1 MHNRKR
7 SGQGLGY
14 VLAALMVVSC
24 GGGGGSSL
32 ALSGKSDNTLG
43 FVTDTSVAVP
53 VPYKGGVAALVLS
66 VKDRSGAGVPNQP
79 VTLTITGPGR
89 LLASTGITSA
99 VPGQVGNVTF
109 QIIGGDVEG
118 DGTVTAS
125 YTDAAGNQ
133 TDPVAMKYTV
143 VNPSSAPSVYAIA
156 TPKLLDANGN
166 EISGNLLLPT
176 SGNSNATIKIS
187 VKESAAPNAK
197 TTNLGRLQLAFPA
210 DGETGKGQLSTTSPS
225 FVIER
230 DSLGNPIL
238 DANGNVIYSASVIL
252 DAAGQTVG
260 DNRVVV
266 TYTDTLGS
274 KTTTSIPFSI
284 INQFNVL
291 LTADKTQ
298 VKTGGDSLK
307 LSATV
312 VDGASGRVKDQS
324 VSFRIAD
331 GMPLPQAPCPAT
343 SVGIGDSSQ
352 FVATRSLQTVNKGDL
367 LPSAAKTDV
376 NGVASAVF
384 NVNDWR
390 NGTRRIY
397 AVVEAGS
404 GSAKP
409 VACFDVKL
417 SGTTIALTP
426 EVVNTA
432 SGAAFPVTATV
443 KDGLGNA
450 VPNVVVEL
458 SGAGTSA
465 SKTARTGA
473 SGITRGIATFS
484 MLPSAVGGDIV
495 ASSPSQGVTE
505 ENADAASLNVVS
517 VGVSFRNL
525 AVTVLDATPKPVSE
539 DLALDTNYTV
549 NIKADNAGVPL
560 TGTVIASTSLGS
572 LTLPNPATL
581 AGGQLN
587 AVLRSSEPGT
597 AYVNVRIID
606 GSNKVTLLSNEAVSF
621 AALVP
626 AKITALAGR
635 TTLDRL
641 ESTEIVARVLDKNDY
656 PVKGQWVQFNVTG
669 DTSGGGFTN
678 GTALA
683 QTNQEGIAVVS
694 YTAGDTDTA
703 KDNIRITAGMFEAAY
718 SAVKVKE
725 PVYLTVSGSPVSVT
739 LAAGNKISALDDT
752 TYSFPYQV
760 MVTNAAGGP
769 VANQEV
775 VLTVIPTY
783 YLKGFYYYN
792 SVAKSWLPKAIDRTT
807 FKAMTFGYIVSGADI
822 ASEMP
827 PIACPNEDVNQNG
840 ILDPLEDVNGDNKL
854 WPGNPVTVSS
864 KVVKTNSS
872 GYVNFD
878 VIYGKSYANWLQVK
892 LIASTRVSGSEATS
906 ESEFTLPALAADM
919 SNEAISPPGGLR
931 SAFGQSLVTITYT
944 AEPFSVPPVYN
955 PTSAAIT
962 TGLSACRLKL
972 NEGGIYTI
980 GLP

>member
-32 ALSGKSDNTLG
+32 SLSGKSDNTLG

-66 VKDRSGAGVPNQP
+66 VKDKSGAGIPNQP

-89 LLASTGITSA
+89 LLTSTGVTSA
-99 VPGQVGNVTF
+99 VAGQVGNVTF
-109 QIIGGDVEG
+109 QIIGGDTEG

-133 TDPVAMKYTV
+133 TDPVVMKYTV
-143 VNPSSAPSVYAIA
+143 VNPSNAPSVYTIA

-187 VKESAAPNAK
+187 VKDTSGK
-197 TTNLGRLQLAFPA
+197 TTNQGRLQLAFPT

-230 DSLGNPIL
+230 DSLGNPVL
-238 DANGNVIYSASVIL
+238 DANGDIVYSASVIL
-252 DAAGQTVG
+252 DAAAQTVG

-274 KTTTSIPFSI
+274 RTTTSIPFSI

-331 GMPLPQAPCPAT
+331 GMPLSQAPCPAT

-352 FVATRSLQTVNKGDL
+352 FVASRALQTSNKGDL
-367 LPSAAKTDV
+367 LPSTAKTDV
-376 NGVASAVF
+376 NGVASAIF
-384 NVNDWR
+384 SVNDWR
-390 NGTRRIY
+390 NSSRRIY

-417 SGTTIALTP
+417 TGTSIVLSP

-450 VPNVVVEL
+450 VPNVAVEL
-458 SGAGTSA
+458 SGAGVSA
-465 SKTARTGA
+465 SKSARTGT

-484 MLPSAVGGDIV
+484 MAPSVVGGDVI
-495 ASSPSQGVTE
+495 ASSPSQAVSE
-505 ENADAASLNVVS
+505 ENADAAPLNAVS
-517 VGVSFRNL
+517 VGVSFRNI

-560 TGTVIASTSLGS
+560 TGTVIASTSLGA
-572 LTLPNPATL
+572 LTLPSPATL
-581 AGGQLN
+581 VGGELN

-597 AYVNVRIID
+597 AYVNVRILD

-739 LAAGNKISALDDT
+739 LAAGNKIVALDDT

-792 SVAKSWLPKAIDRTT
+792 SVAKAWLPKAIDRTT
-807 FKAMTFGYIVSGADI
+807 LKAMTFGYIVSGADT

-840 ILDPLEDVNGDNKL
+840 ILDPLEDTNGDNKL

-864 KVVKTNSS
+864 KVVKTNAS

-906 ESEFTLPALAADM
+906 ESEFSLPALAADM
-919 SNEAISPPGGLR
+919 GNESVSPPGGLR
-931 SAFGQSLVTITYT
+931 SAFGQSLVAISYT
-944 AEPFSVPPVYN
+944 PDTSTPPVYE
-955 PTSAAIT
+955 PTSVAIT
-962 TGLSACRLKL
+962 TGASACRLKL

>member
-24 GGGGGSSL
+24 GGGGGGSL
-32 ALSGKSDNTLG
+32 TLSGKSDNTLG

-66 VKDRSGAGVPNQP
+66 VKDRSGAGIANQP

-89 LLASTGITSA
+89 LLASTGVTSA

-133 TDPVAMKYTV
+133 SDSVVMKYTV
-143 VNPSSAPSVYAIA
+143 VNPSNAPSVYTIA

-166 EISGNLLLPT
+166 EIAGNLLLPT

-187 VKESAAPNAK
+187 VKDTSGK
-197 TTNLGRLQLAFPA
+197 TTNLGRLQFSFPA

-230 DSLGNPIL
+230 DSLGNPL
-238 DANGNVIYSASVIL
+238 RDAGGNLIYSASVIL
-252 DAAGQTVG
+252 DAAAQTVG

-331 GMPLPQAPCPAT
+331 GMPLSQAPCPAT

-352 FVATRSLQTVNKGDL
+352 FISTRTLQTSNKGDL
-367 LPSAAKTDV
+367 LPSTAKTDV
-376 NGVASAVF
+376 NGVASATF
-384 NVNDWR
+384 SVNDWR
-390 NGTRRIY
+390 NGARRIY

-417 SGTTIALTP
+417 AGTNIILSP

-432 SGAAFPVTATV
+432 SGVAFPVTATV

-450 VPNVVVEL
+450 VPNVAVEL
-458 SGAGTSA
+458 SGTGVNAAKTS
-465 SKTARTGA
+465 RTGT

-484 MLPSAVGGDIV
+484 MVPSAAGGDVI
-495 ASSPSQGVTE
+495 ASSPSQSVSD
-505 ENADAASLNVVS
+505 ENADALALNVVS
-517 VGVSFRNL
+517 VGVSFRNI

-549 NIKADNAGVPL
+549 NVKADNAGTPL
-560 TGTVIASTSLGS
+560 TGTVIASTSLGT
-572 LTLPNPATL
+572 LTLPSPATL
-581 AGGQLN
+581 NAAGELN

-606 GSNKVTLLSNEAVSF
+606 GSNKVTLLSNEAVRF

-718 SAVKVKE
+718 SGVKVKE

-739 LAAGNKISALDDT
+739 LAAGNKIVALDDT

-792 SVAKSWLPKAIDRTT
+792 SVAKAWLPKAIDRTT
-807 FKAMTFGYIVSGADI
+807 FKAMTFGYIVSGADT

-827 PIACPNEDVNQNG
+827 PIACPNEDLNQNG
-840 ILDPLEDVNGDNKL
+840 ILDPLEDINGDNRL

-864 KVVKTNSS
+864 KVVKTNAS

-906 ESEFTLPALAADM
+906 ESEFSLPALAADM
-919 SNEAISPPGGLR
+919 GNESVSPPGGLR
-931 SAFGQSLVTITYT
+931 SAFGQTLVTITYT
-944 AEPFSVPPVYN
+944 PDSGVPPVYN

-962 TGLSACRLKL
+962 TGAAACRLKL
-972 NEGGIYTI
+972 NEGGIYSL